1 MDGFLCIKDCQNFN
15 EGETYFGEIESDESL
30 SVNTDFYDDDYGE
43 WYNFEPSI
51 WRKFFKEVT

>member
-15 EGETYFGEIESDESL
+15 EGETYFGEIESDGSL

-43 WYNFEPSI
+43 WDI
-51 WRKFFKEVT
+51 VTVIV